1 MHRIMSAIVAVTML
15 AAVPLPG
22 FAASPSQARASAK
35 PAAAKAKAKRAVSG
49 THSTVGVVKSVN
61 DSTLVVQGTGK
72 KKGEMTFVL
81 ESSTQREGALDV
93 GAPVSVR
100 YRENG
105 SSHVATAVTARP
117 HAKG

>member
-1 MHRIMSAIVAVTML
+1 MRRMMSAIVAVLLGTVAL
-15 AAVPLPG
+15 SGGSAS
-22 FAASPSQARASAK
+22 ASPVQAAAR
-35 PAAAKAKAKRAVSG
+35 PAAAKATATKPPSG
-49 THSTVGVVKSVN
+49 THSTVGVVKSVT
-61 DSTLVVQGTGK
+61 DTTLVVERSGK
-72 KKGEMTFVL
+72 KKHEMAFVL
-81 ESSTQREGALDV
+81 ESSTQRNGSIDV